1 MKAGIYPNEHIIKID
16 NYALSEFRTCPR
28 KFQHRIVESLV
39 PGGFTKTPGQ
49 LKIPDPPLLFGIAIH
64 QALDSLFMEESL
76 PLAIDVF
83 LEAFQPVPEDK
94 KRTPGRGI
102 RLLENY
108 AKQWQTQDKIYD
120 TIQSEL
126 YFEFDLDVV
135 SVSSRHRTSPSTDW
149 KIVYGGLIDKIL
161 SHDDQFICMDH
172 KTSTWESQ
180 YLVPSHQLSNQFIG
194 YIWATQQIPEYSSCE
209 HFIADILLMSP
220 KNDSFYRSE
229 LDLNTDVVNEWKQG
243 IMVTCSQII
252 QLYSADFFPM
262 YGKDA
267 CTSWN
272 RLCPYFDICGA
283 THDFRS
289 TVKSTQYSK
298 LIWDTAAR

>member
-1 MKAGIYPNEHIIKID
+1 MKAGIYPDEHIIKID

-39 PGGFTKTPGQ
+39 PGGFTKSPDQIKTP
-49 LKIPDPPLLFGIAIH
+49 DAPLLFGIAIH
-64 QALDSLFMEESL
+64 QALDSLFMQENL

-83 LEAFQPVPEDK
+83 LEAYQPVPEDK
-94 KRTPGRGI
+94 KRTPGRGV
-102 RLLENY
+102 RLIENY
-108 AKQWQTQDKIYD
+108 AKQWQTQDKVYD
-120 TIQSEL
+120 TVQSEL
-126 YFEFDLDVV
+126 YFEFELDIIVTKLD
-135 SVSSRHRTSPSTDW
+135 SAPLW
-149 KIVYGGLIDKIL
+149 KIIYGGLIDKIL
-161 SHDDQFICMDH
+161 LHDDNIICMDH

-194 YIWATQQIPEYSSCE
+194 YVWATQQIPEYTSCE
-209 HFIADILLMSP
+209 NFIADILLISP

-229 LDLNTDVVNEWKQG
+229 LNINTNVINEWKQG
-243 IMVTCSQII
+243 ITTTCNQII
-252 QLYSADFFPM
+252 QLYYADFFPM

-283 THDFRS
+283 SHDFRS

-298 LIWDTAAR
+298 LTWDTAAR